1 MPIKYRVT
9 TRSRLNTDGV
19 YGAWML
25 VISPLLQALG
35 WAWYFSVPEWW
46 ALGLIA
52 ITSVTFFGGFVLVLI
67 GREYDSVVD
76 ETSAPVDPKFQLGER

>member
-9 TRSRLNTDGV
+9 TRSRLNGDGV

-25 VISPLLQALG
+25 VISLLLQALG
-35 WAWYFSVPEWW
+35 WAWYFTVPEWW

-52 ITSVTFFGGFVLVLI
+52 ITGVTFLGGFVLLLV
-67 GREYDSVVD
+67 GRDFDSIVD
-76 ETSAPVDPKFQLGER
+76 ETN